1 MCFFV
6 FFKQKTAYEMRISD
20 WSSDVCSSDLHVLH
34 QVNAPARAVEFIAKQ
49 NIGGTGGGAETA
61 MHAFADHCFR
71 CPHRRI
77 GELFGREISL
87 HAPPPGNGRSRKYQR
102 DRTRGVPGEARSEEH
117 TSELQSLM
125 RISYAVFCLKKKK
138 KTHTKQK

>member
-1 MCFFV
+1 
-6 FFKQKTAYEMRISD
+6 
-20 WSSDVCSSDLHVLH
+20 
-34 QVNAPARAVEFIAKQ
+34 
-49 NIGGTGGGAETA
+49 

-102 DRTRGVPGEARSEEH
+102 DRTRGVPGRSAEH

-125 RISYAVFCLKKKK
+125 RISYAVFCLNKTPKLKKFNSYA
-138 KTHTKQK
+138 THLSDYYIISLPILLNPY